1 MAFLE
6 RSFFKTDP
14 IKISKK
20 FVIKKIETRILTR
33 YRNNAL
39 ISAYLMYDTIFK
51 MFITRMIR
59 YVTDSRV
66 MTIFIL
72 ALV

>member
-66 MTIFIL
+66 LTIFIL